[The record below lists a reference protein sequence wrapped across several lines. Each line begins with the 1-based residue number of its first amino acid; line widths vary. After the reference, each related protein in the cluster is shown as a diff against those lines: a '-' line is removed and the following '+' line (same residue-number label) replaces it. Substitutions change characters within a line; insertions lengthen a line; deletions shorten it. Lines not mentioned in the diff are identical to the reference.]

1 MNKIVFEENKKEGKE
16 KDPEIFIHPKPQVT
30 GVVQEQKEV
39 IISQATHTPWSDH
52 LGPFIS
58 ETC

>member
-39 IISQATHTPWSDH
+39 I
-52 LGPFIS
+52 
-58 ETC
+58 